1 MDITLILQ
9 SLLGLITLLGFLL
22 FFLIN
27 TPSKKKIVSKK
38 TQTQSKRQE
47 QPSLEALRKIVRHS
61 STSTKELE
69 DALNQVLKYYGTIHS
84 KLGTRTHPDFDAY
97 AEILFYTG
105 RHKHINKNILLKF
118 DKELER
124 RNPEYK
130 KEIHDALMRGLNS
143 RGV

>member
-9 SLLGLITLLGFLL
+9 SLLGLIALLGFLV

-27 TPSKKKIVSKK
+27 APGKKKAPKK
-38 TQTQSKRQE
+38 KSQTQQTRKK
-47 QPSLEALRKIVRHS
+47 QPSLESLRKIIRHTN
-61 STSTKELE
+61 TSTKELE
-69 DALNQVLKYYGTIHS
+69 DALNDVLKYYGAIHP

-105 RHKHINKNILLKF
+105 RHKHINKNILLNF

-130 KEIHDALMRGLNS
+130 KDIHDALMRGLNS